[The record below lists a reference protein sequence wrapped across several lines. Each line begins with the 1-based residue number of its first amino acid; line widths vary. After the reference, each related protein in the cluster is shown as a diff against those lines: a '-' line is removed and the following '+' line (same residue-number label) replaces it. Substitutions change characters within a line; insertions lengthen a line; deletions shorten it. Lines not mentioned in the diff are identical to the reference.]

1 MKHFDNVNN
10 FSGLCNRNNIL
21 GKKKIVKKRKKTLDK
36 AGKAGYIGN
45 KGNNIEF
52 KNINENGRSGGFKI
66 MIIIL
71 LIDFIKNNLLKN
83 TNSLKKKSKYKIFQN
98 VDF

>member
-1 MKHFDNVNN
+1 
-10 FSGLCNRNNIL
+10 
-21 GKKKIVKKRKKTLDK
+21 
-36 AGKAGYIGN
+36 
-45 KGNNIEF
+45 
-52 KNINENGRSGGFKI
+52 

-83 TNSLKKKSKYKIFQN
+83 TNNLKKKSKYKIFQN